1 MEDECGKMEVKNF
14 QNIVWKIKNFNEL
27 TVQDLY
33 KILKS
38 RIDVFVVEQNCP
50 YPDLDGYDDKAIH
63 LWAEENNEILAY
75 CRIFQK
81 GIKYPESSIGRVLTT
96 EKGRGKNF
104 GRQLMKFAIEIIE
117 NPFKTSEIRIS
128 AQDYL
133 LKFYAELGFQDTGK
147 KYLEDNIPHTEMFRK

>member
-1 MEDECGKMEVKNF
+1 MEDRYGKMEVKNF

-63 LWAEENNEILAY
+63 LWAE
-75 CRIFQK
+75 
-81 GIKYPESSIGRVLTT
+81 
-96 EKGRGKNF
+96 
-104 GRQLMKFAIEIIE
+104 
-117 NPFKTSEIRIS
+117 
-128 AQDYL
+128 
-133 LKFYAELGFQDTGK
+133 
-147 KYLEDNIPHTEMFRK
+147 